1 MRVNKLRPAEEGWE
15 VTGQTEHYSDDHL
28 AVITEEVKAPSRSH
42 PKPWTIVRRKSAVVI
57 AAMTRDGKLLLVRQE
72 RIPIR
77 MALWEVPAGQIDE
90 TEPGREEIEATALRE
105 LREETAHGLASDGE
119 LVALG
124 DFFAS
129 PGFTDEREYLFFARP
144 VEPLSDKK
152 IDQDEAIIDC
162 RAFSIAEVK
171 EMIARHEIRD
181 ANTLSVCAR
190 LVAQGLIQFQAR

>member
-1 MRVNKLRPAEEGWE
+1 
-15 VTGQTEHYSDDHL
+15 
-28 AVITEEVKAPSRSH
+28 
-42 PKPWTIVRRKSAVVI
+42 
-57 AAMTRDGKLLLVRQE
+57 MTRDGKLLLVRQE